1 MFKIKFGDTYMH
13 EKKIAYGMICAQVT
27 ELSPVTDF
35 FDNARKY
42 GHKIDHLIICYK
54 DYYDD
59 SVIEKFK
66 QFCKVTLI
74 QRGHAPFIENNLK
87 DIGMNNDDVDSI
99 IGTPYLEKYNK
110 VSYGTSRNYVILT
123 AIFLKID
130 YLFFFDSDIFPIVLK
145 DYKNGKS
152 EFREVDFVGSH
163 LKYLKQEDVVVTT
176 SDYTGY
182 YIIPKMNFP
191 YLMELLQGV
200 QKEDR
205 FYYITSVD
213 TPVTRDK
220 WQENIFN
227 TNKVLGGNLAID
239 LKHLSLLPPF
249 FSTML
254 ILGNECFMGR
264 GEDTLF
270 GPIIYS
276 FGGRCVDI
284 DLLVFHNCFGDF
296 PNKPAI
302 TIQKNVDRFFY
313 ACMGWIIR
321 NPFFNW
327 LRNEFNSETEEINTE
342 RRYHALQKGSTSA
355 AEYFGDKRFL
365 NLPQAFEM
373 SYKKLPEDIDHFY
386 NLTDSWKKMK
396 KLLNK

>member
-1 MFKIKFGDTYMH
+1 MNR
-13 EKKIAYGMICAQVT
+13 KKIAYGMICAKVT
-27 ELSPVTDF
+27 ELRPVTDF
-35 FDNARKY
+35 FNNARKY
-42 GHKIDHLIICYK
+42 GHNIDHLIICYK
-54 DYYDD
+54 DYYDENI
-59 SVIEKFK
+59 IEQFK
-66 QFCKVTLI
+66 QFCEVTLI
-74 QRGHAPFIENNLK
+74 QRGHAPFIEKNLK
-87 DIGMNNDDVDSI
+87 NIGMNNDEINSI

-110 VSYGTSRNYVILT
+110 VAYGTARNYVVLT
-123 AIFLKID
+123 ALFLDID
-130 YLFFFDSDIFPIVLK
+130 YLFFFDSDIFPIVLTN
-145 DYKNGKS
+145 YENEKS
-152 EFREVDFVGSH
+152 EFEEVDFIGFH
-163 LKYLKQEDVVVTT
+163 LKYLQQDDVVVTT

-191 YLMELLQGV
+191 HLMELLQGV

-205 FYYITSVD
+205 FNYITSID

-220 WQENIFN
+220 WLDNIAN

-239 LKHLSLLPPF
+239 LQKLRILPPF

-254 ILGNECFMGR
+254 VLGNECFMGR

-270 GPIIYS
+270 GPIINS

-284 DLLVFHNCFGDF
+284 DLLIFHDCFGDF

-302 TIQKNVDRFFY
+302 TIQKNIDRFFY

-327 LRNEFNSETEEINTE
+327 LQNEFNSGAKEINTE
-342 RRYHALQKGSTSA
+342 QRYQALQKGSTSA
-355 AEYFGDKRFL
+355 VKYFKDKRFM

-373 SYKKLPEDIDHFY
+373 SYKKLQDDIDHFY
-386 NLTDSWKKMK
+386 NLTETWEKMK
-396 KLLNK
+396 KLFIR

>member
-1 MFKIKFGDTYMH
+1 MH
-13 EKKIAYGMICAQVT
+13 KKKIAYGMICAKVT

-54 DYYDD
+54 DYCDD
-59 SVIEKFK
+59 NVIEQFK
-66 QFCKVTLI
+66 QYCKVTLI

-87 DIGMNNDDVDSI
+87 DIGMNDYDVYSI

-110 VSYGTSRNYVILT
+110 VAYGTARNYVVLA
-123 AIFLKID
+123 AIFLEID
-130 YLFFFDSDIFPIVLK
+130 YLFFFDSDIFPILLK
-145 DYKNGKS
+145 DYKSGKS
-152 EFREVDFVGSH
+152 DFEEVDFVGSH
-163 LKYLKQEDVVVTT
+163 LKYLQQDDVVVTT

-191 YLMELLQGV
+191 YLMEL
-200 QKEDR
+200 
-205 FYYITSVD
+205 
-213 TPVTRDK
+213 
-220 WQENIFN
+220 ENIFN

-239 LKHLSLLPPF
+239 LKHLNLLPPF

-254 ILGNECFMGR
+254 VLGNECFMGR

-327 LRNEFNSETEEINTE
+327 LRNEFNSEAETINTE
-342 RRYHALQKGSTSA
+342 KRYHALQKGCTSA
-355 AEYFGDKRFL
+355 AEYFADKRFL
-365 NLPQAFEM
+365 NLPLAFEM

-386 NLTDSWKKMK
+386 NLTDTWKKMK
-396 KLLNK
+396 KLLNQ